1 MSSPSVQQDAKI
13 VVNHKS
19 LQDALS
25 FVLAPEIFA
34 KLRSKV
40 NVLWKPRLLAFMA
53 VLWVWSD
60 QETLTKRFT
69 SARKV
74 VIKLFRW
81 QSEPG
86 TSYQGFTKALSKWSL
101 KLLAV
106 IVGRLR
112 GLMQSCSG
120 KFWSVAGWVLFAV
133 DGSRVEL
140 ARTQANEKRFSTSK
154 KKKAPKRARNKQA
167 PRTRKNARKRLARSA
182 KQKRRSAKSKTA
194 KQPSGPQMWLTVLWH
209 VGLGL
214 PWAWESGPG
223 SSSEREHMLK
233 MLGVL
238 PKNSMIVGD
247 PGFVGYEYWNATIDA
262 EHSFL
267 IRVGSNV
274 RLLKRLGYAREYGN
288 RVYLWPD
295 KARKKE
301 QLPLVL
307 RLIELHTG
315 KHPMYLVTNVLNTKR
330 LNDRQA
336 RQIYKARWGIELF
349 FRSFKQTFGRRKLRS
364 GSPDNAQLELDWS
377 LVGLWMVCLVAVKEL
392 IERGELPARLS
403 VAGALDAI
411 RSVMR
416 DYRVR
421 PDPGEDLWTL
431 LRHAITDA
439 YTRKGPKASR
449 NYPRKKNER
458 PAGKPVIQDA
468 NDEQRTAAKA
478 LKAARQANRLTA

>member
-1 MSSPSVQQDAKI
+1 MSSPSVRQDAEI
-13 VVNHKS
+13 IVNHET
-19 LQDALS
+19 LRRALS
-25 FVLAPEIFA
+25 FVLVPQIFA
-34 KLRSKV
+34 KFRCGV

-60 QETLTKRFT
+60 QETLRKRFVT
-69 SARKV
+69 ARKL

-81 QSEPG
+81 QHEPG

-101 KLLAV
+101 TLLEV

-112 GLMQSCSG
+112 WLMQECSG
-120 KFWSVAGWVLFAV
+120 GFWSVAGWVLFAV
-133 DGSRVEL
+133 DGSRMEL
-140 ARTQANEKRFSTSK
+140 PRTTANEERFSKSK
-154 KKKAPKRARNKQA
+154 RKKTPKRVTRKKA
-167 PRTRKNARKRLARSA
+167 PRTRKKARKPIARCA
-182 KQKRRSAKSKTA
+182 KRKGRSSKSKTA
-194 KQPSGPQMWLTVLWH
+194 KQPSGPQMWLTLLWH

-214 PWAWESGPG
+214 PWTWQSGPAD
-223 SSSEREHMLK
+223 SSEREHLLR

-238 PKNSMIVGD
+238 PENSMIVAD
-247 PGFVGYEYWNATIDA
+247 PGFVGYEYWKAIVDA
-262 EHSFL
+262 DHAFL

-274 RLLKRLGYAREYGN
+274 RLLKRLGYARQYAS

-295 KARKKE
+295 KFRKKG
-301 QLPLVL
+301 QPPLVL

-315 KHPMYLVTNVLNTKR
+315 KHPMYLVTNVLNAKQ

-377 LVGLWMVCLVAVKEL
+377 LVGLWMICLLAVKEL
-392 IERGELPARLS
+392 IACGELPERLS
-403 VAGALDAI
+403 VASTLDAV

-416 DYRVR
+416 DYRTR
-421 PDPGEDLWTL
+421 PDLGEDLWTL
-431 LRHAITDA
+431 MRQAITDA
-439 YTRKGPKASR
+439 YTRKGSKASR

-458 PAGKPVIQDA
+458 PAGKPIITNA
-468 NDEQRTAAKA
+468 NAVQKAAAKE
-478 LKAARQANRLTA
+478 LKATRQTTQLTA